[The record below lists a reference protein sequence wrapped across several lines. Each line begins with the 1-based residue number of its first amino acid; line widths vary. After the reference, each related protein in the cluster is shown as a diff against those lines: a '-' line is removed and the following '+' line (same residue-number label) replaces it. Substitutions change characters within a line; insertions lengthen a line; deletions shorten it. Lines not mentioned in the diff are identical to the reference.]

1 MSAMKKWILG
11 MDIGGTRTK
20 LGIVDPISINVAAS
34 SVFPTEKADLEEFFR
49 RIVAETEQ
57 LCASIGIQREN
68 ILGIGAGI
76 GSYIFEEGGT
86 VDSTWGHIPC
96 LDKVALG
103 KELSTRLGAPCVVDN
118 DLRAIAMAESRIGV
132 GKHYSRV
139 LSITL
144 GTGVGVCLTE
154 DGKFV
159 EKEAVTHLA
168 GHIMVRG
175 KDEWVESLDAEG
187 CYCPIFGCMEN
198 TCSATALNKMAKE
211 KVDPDID
218 NVQLFQQALEGNE
231 KAIACLD
238 FFFECLARGLN
249 QMIYIFSPDIIV
261 LGGGITKVFGPYM
274 GMLQEKMKAQVHS
287 RQKTILSVSSLE
299 ENSGIIGAGLFM
311 LALNG

>member
-1 MSAMKKWILG
+1 MKKWILG

-20 LGIVDPISINVAAS
+20 LGLVDPVSVHVAVS
-34 SVFPTEKADLEEFFR
+34 SVFPTEKVDREEFFR
-49 RIVAETEQ
+49 RIVVETDQ
-57 LCASIGIQREN
+57 LCASIGIQRAD
-68 ILGIGAGI
+68 IQGIGVGI
-76 GSYIFEEGGT
+76 GSYIFKEGGT
-86 VDSTWGHIPC
+86 VDSTWGYIPC

-103 KELSTRLGAPCVVDN
+103 KALSVRLGAPCIVDN
-118 DLRAIAMAESRIGV
+118 DLRAIAMAESRIGA

-154 DGKFV
+154 DGQFV

-175 KDEWVESLDAEG
+175 KEEWVEALDAEG

-218 NVQLFQQALEGNE
+218 NVQLFQQALAGKE
-231 KAIACLD
+231 KAVACLD
-238 FFFECLARGLN
+238 FFFDCLARGLN
-249 QMIYIFSPDIIV
+249 QMIYLFSPDIIV
-261 LGGGITKVFGPYM
+261 LGGGITKSFGPYLND
-274 GMLQEKMKAQVHS
+274 LQQKLTAQVHS
-287 RQKTILSVSSLE
+287 RQKTVLAVSPLE
-299 ENSGIIGAGLFM
+299 ENSGILGAGLFM
-311 LALNG
+311 LVP